1 MLNVVIHD
9 HGEIPGEIQ
18 SSAFSTGTE
27 MLMEKHFGELAV
39 CNSSKTKSLLS
50 LVPQIKR

>member
-1 MLNVVIHD
+1 MLNVVIHH
-9 HGEIPGEIQ
+9 HGEIPGVR
-18 SSAFSTGTE
+18 SSAFLTGTE